1 MEIKDLILPDDFDK
15 KRAKQELLDI
25 YIEIYNTK
33 KLTVRELFSKYAISY
48 INELNEIEN
57 KKPNYNQE
65 YCKEVNKLNTANFQK
80 IGIYLSVYAQYCRFI
95 NPKDDY
101 SCSISFEF
109 NELELI
115 NKQYRLL
122 QEIYYSRLSK

>member
-33 KLTVRELFSKYAISY
+33 KLTARELFSKYAISY

-57 KKPNYNQE
+57 KKPNYDREFWNKVKQLN
-65 YCKEVNKLNTANFQK
+65 KETLNYINTDILLTADCLIFENVKLPTL
-80 IGIYLSVYAQYCRFI
+80 YYYH
-95 NPKDDY
+95 
-101 SCSISFEF
+101 
-109 NELELI
+109 NEVDLI

>member
-15 KRAKQELLDI
+15 KRAKQELLDK

-57 KKPNYNQE
+57 KKPNYDREFLNKVKQLN
-65 YCKEVNKLNTANFQK
+65 KETLN
-80 IGIYLSVYAQYCRFI
+80 YI
-95 NPKDDY
+95 NTDILLTIRPD
-101 SCSISFEF
+101 
-109 NELELI
+109 LEI
-115 NKQYRLL
+115 NKEKELKKYFK
-122 QEIYYSRLSK
+122 ENK

>member
-57 KKPNYNQE
+57 KKQNYDREFWNKVKQLN
-65 YCKEVNKLNTANFQK
+65 KETLNYINTDILLTADCLIFENVKLPTL
-80 IGIYLSVYAQYCRFI
+80 YYYH
-95 NPKDDY
+95 
-101 SCSISFEF
+101 
-109 NELELI
+109 NEVDLI